1 MSEKAQRITLRE
13 FKAISSAISSYE
25 DINLLGRH
33 LVEGICRAFKV
44 KGCSIFLV
52 DDREKQL
59 FRVSTFGLSENYLT
73 KGPMHVDD
81 SSTEFSTGDSVYI
94 EDTQND
100 PRIKYPKEAK
110 DEGILSMLSVPIKT
124 KNTVVG
130 LLKIYNDSPLELH
143 EEDLDSFRVLA
154 KQVGIAIENNGLK
167 NFLDGIKMAIE
178 SLPLRML
185 SGLYGKHE

>member
-1 MSEKAQRITLRE
+1 MTERAQRITLRE

-59 FRVSTFGLSENYLT
+59 FRVSMHGLSESYLS
-73 KGPMHVDD
+73 KGPMHIDE
-81 SSTEFSTGDSVYI
+81 SSDEFAKREPVYI
-94 EDTQND
+94 EDSQND
-100 PRIKYPKEAK
+100 SRVKYPAEAAA
-110 DEGILSMLSVPIKT
+110 EGIHSMLSVPIVSR
-124 KNTVVG
+124 NNVVG
-130 LLKIYNDSPLELH
+130 LLKIYHDTDLH
-143 EEDLDSFRVLA
+143 LHDEDLDSFRILA
-154 KQVGIAIENNGLK
+154 KQVGVMIENNGLR
-167 NFLDGIKMAIE
+167 NFLDRIKMALE

-185 SGLYGKHE
+185 SGLYGEYD

>member
-1 MSEKAQRITLRE
+1 MTERAQRITLRE

-33 LVEGICRAFKV
+33 LVEGICRAFRV

-59 FRVSTFGLSENYLT
+59 FRVSTYGLSEHYLT
-73 KGPMHVDD
+73 KGPMQIDEA
-81 SSTEFSTGDSVYI
+81 SIEFSMGEPVYI

-100 PRIKYPKEAK
+100 PRIKYAKEAK
-110 DEGILSMLSVPIKT
+110 EEGIHSMLSVPIKS
-124 KNTVVG
+124 KSIVVG
-130 LLKIYNDSPLELH
+130 LLKIYNDTALNLH
-143 EEDLDSFRVLA
+143 DEDLDSFRVLA
-154 KQVGIAIENNGLK
+154 KQVGVVIENNGLR
-167 NFLDGIKMAIE
+167 NFLDRIKMALE

-185 SGLYGKHE
+185 DGLNGEYD